1 MKRLAI
7 VAVASAFAFSAT
19 MATAGVIH
27 HRQKRQR
34 TRIQQGVRSGEL
46 NSDEAAKLHA
56 GQQAIQADREKALAD
71 GKVTKKERGSIRH
84 EQNQAS
90 KDIRHEKHDPS
101 YNP

>member
-1 MKRLAI
+1 MKRLAV
-7 VAVASAFAFSAT
+7 VAAASAFAFSAT

-27 HRQKRQR
+27 NRQKRQR
-34 TRIQQGVRSGEL
+34 ARIHQGVRSGEL

-56 GQQAIQADREKALAD
+56 EQQAIQANREKALAD
-71 GKVTKKERGSIRH
+71 GKITKRERGSIRH

-90 KDIRHEKHDPS
+90 RDIRHKKHNPS